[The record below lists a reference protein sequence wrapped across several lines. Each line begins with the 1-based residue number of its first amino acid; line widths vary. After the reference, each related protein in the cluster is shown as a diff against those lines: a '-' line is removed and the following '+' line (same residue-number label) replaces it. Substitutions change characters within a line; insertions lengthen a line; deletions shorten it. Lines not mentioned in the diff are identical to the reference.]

1 MVVPH
6 ASLTEDTTEAEALGM
21 LEQINSG
28 GAGGGLANRM
38 GIEFTGIGFDWMTAT
53 VPVEGN
59 TQPMGLFHGGGHV
72 VLAESLASMHSFL
85 TSGGKNVVGVDL
97 NATHL
102 RATRGGI
109 VTGRAEVLHRGR
121 TLLSHEVRMT
131 DEEDRL
137 LSIVRITNMVLASK
151 A

>member
-6 ASLTEDTTEAEALGM
+6 ASLTEETTEAEALGM
-21 LEQINSG
+21 LEQINAG

-38 GIEFTGIGFDWMTAT
+38 GIVFTGIGYDWMSAT

-85 TSGGKNVVGVDL
+85 TSGGKNVGGVDL

-102 RATRGGI
+102 RAMRGEL

-121 TLLSHEVRMT
+121 TLMSHEVRMT
-131 DEEDRL
+131 DEEGRL
-137 LSIVRITNMVLASK
+137 LSIVRITNMILASK

>member
-1 MVVPH
+1 MRQL
-6 ASLTEDTTEAEALGM
+6 ATEYLKRRQDELGCTIDPEDYPAELQRVKAYLAL
-21 LEQINSG
+21 
-28 GAGGGLANRM
+28 
-38 GIEFTGIGFDWMTAT
+38 
-53 VPVEGN
+53 
-59 TQPMGLFHGGGHV
+59 H
-72 VLAESLASMHSFL
+72 
-85 TSGGKNVVGVDL
+85 NVYGVDL

>member
-85 TSGGKNVVGVDL
+85 T